1 MTDERFRQI
10 YRIESSRLKNW
21 DYSQAGWYFVTICA
35 KDKLLYFENKRI
47 KEIVRNYW
55 QEIPLHFNNIRL
67 GEWVIM
73 PNHIH
78 GIIEIIK
85 SNFGVETLHATN
97 EKDLTPGVET
107 LHATSL
113 PKLTKRSDN
122 SKNNKFYS
130 LISPKSGNLAVV
142 IRSFKS
148 SVSRQCRR
156 LNLEFVWQTRFYDH
170 IIVDEREYY
179 LVEEYIRNNPENW
192 QYDPNNLKS
201 HCKKMDNGN

>member
-1 MTDERFRQI
+1 MTDERFRQV

-47 KEIVRNYW
+47 KEIVRSYW
-55 QEIPLHFNNIRL
+55 QEIPRHFNNVRL

-78 GIIEIIK
+78 GIIEIIQ
-85 SNFGVETLHATN
+85 SN
-97 EKDLTPGVET
+97 PGVET

-113 PKLTKRSDN
+113 RKLTKRSDN

-130 LISPKSGNLAVV
+130 LISPKSGNLAVI

-148 SVSRQCRR
+148 AVSRKCRR

-179 LVEEYIRNNPENW
+179 LVEEYIRNNSENW
-192 QYDPNNLKS
+192 QYDQYNLKS
-201 HCKKMDNGN
+201 HRKKMDNN

>member
-78 GIIEIIK
+78 GIIEIIQL
-85 SNFGVETLHATN
+85 NPVET
-97 EKDLTPGVET
+97 PYMV
-107 LHATSL
+107 SL
-113 PKLTKRSDN
+113 PKLTKRPLESSN
-122 SKNNKFYS
+122 TLFYKMISK
-130 LISPKSGNLAVV
+130 KSHRGLPQ
-142 IRSFKS
+142 IIQSFKS
-148 SVSRQCRR
+148 AVSRKCRQ
-156 LNLEFVWQTRFYDH
+156 LNLSFAWQTRFYDH
-170 IIVDEREYY
+170 IIVDERKYY